1 MLTTERNDIN
11 HSGMRPQP
19 HTSDKIRN
27 NIKKAFEVFQD
38 KLFVAESAT

>member
-19 HTSDKIRN
+19 HASDKIRN
-27 NIKKAFEVFQD
+27 NIQKAFTIFQD
-38 KLFVAESAT
+38 KLFNT